1 MIEQYKKERN
11 SILGRLRRQDEEQK
25 HKELCMKYGKAAF
38 YPIRLLDEQIIL
50 YGAGKLGQDLY
61 YRLIEEGMH
70 EIVLWVDKNAKT
82 YRQQGMTKVSPVS
95 EIKKVSYDKIVIA
108 VMNKEVADT
117 IQKELETQGIERDDM
132 IWIQTYQY
140 PDAQI
145 RWQAEKI

>member
-1 MIEQYKKERN
+1 
-11 SILGRLRRQDEEQK
+11 
-25 HKELCMKYGKAAF
+25 
-38 YPIRLLDEQIIL
+38 
-50 YGAGKLGQDLY
+50 
-61 YRLIEEGMH
+61 
-70 EIVLWVDKNAKT
+70 
-82 YRQQGMTKVSPVS
+82 MTKVSPVS